1 MERADALA
9 YVQSLGFDTLMVRA
23 SRTTDDESTGYGP
36 ALNKAFAAYTLLK
49 ASAAPLTTVAA
60 ADHTGFETV
69 LEAATYD
76 LLLPA
81 ISLLVDASIDA
92 PLSSAK
98 FSQQFKAISA
108 LADRA
113 WARAAQYG
121 YDAMNS
127 NMSGTHANFDFRE
140 PSDCLVVEY

>member
-1 MERADALA
+1 MDRDGALA
-9 YVQSLGFDTLMVRA
+9 YVQSLGFNQLMQRA
-23 SRTTDDESTGYGP
+23 GRTILDEAGGYAP
-36 ALNKAFAAYTLLK
+36 ALNRSFAAYTLLK
-49 ASAAPLTTVAA
+49 LSDTALTTVEA
-60 ADHTGFETV
+60 ADETGFETV
-69 LEAATYD
+69 LEASTYD

-81 ISLLVDASIDA
+81 ISLLVDTSIDA

-98 FSQQFKAISA
+98 FSQQFKAITM

-127 NMSGTHANFDFRE
+127 NMSGTHANLDFRE
-140 PSDCLVVEY
+140 PSACLVGEY